1 MKTVCR
7 FVLGVVA
14 TVVLYFAAVANAAD
28 AGTVRLLM
36 QTSEGPIE
44 IELYAD
50 RAPLTVANFLAYVD
64 GGHYDG
70 ATFYRTVTFENDK
83 GKPWIEVIQGGIGDA
98 QPAFPPIAHEST
110 AKTGLTHE
118 DGTLSMARGDVG
130 TAAAE
135 FFICIGAQPGLD
147 HGAMRNPDGQ
157 GFAAFG
163 RVTRGMDTVRRI
175 HLSDASAPSETPYTE
190 GQLLSAPVKITSVV
204 RLETSD

>member
-1 MKTVCR
+1 MNNTGQFMR
-7 FVLGVVA
+7 AAIAFVLLLAAGLTRGEDTGDVR
-14 TVVLYFAAVANAAD
+14 VL
-28 AGTVRLLM
+28 M
-36 QTSEGPIE
+36 ETSAGPIE

-50 RAPLTVANFLAYVD
+50 RAPVTVANFLKYVD
-64 GGHYDG
+64 GGYYKD
-70 ATFYRTVTFENDK
+70 ASFYRTVTFENDN
-83 GKPWIEVIQGGIGDA
+83 GRPWIEVIQGGLGDA
-98 QPAFPPIAHEST
+98 EPAFPPIAHEST
-110 AKTGLTHE
+110 ATTGLTHE

-175 HLSDASAPSETPYTE
+175 HRADTSAASDSEYTVGQILSE
-190 GQLLSAPVKITSVV
+190 PVTIRSVS
-204 RLETSD
+204 RLDPGS